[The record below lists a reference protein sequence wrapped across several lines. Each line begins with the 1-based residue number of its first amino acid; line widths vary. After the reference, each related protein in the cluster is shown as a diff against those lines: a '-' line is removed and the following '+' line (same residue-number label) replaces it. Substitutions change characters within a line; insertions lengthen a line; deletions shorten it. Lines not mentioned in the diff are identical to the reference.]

1 MESNL
6 IQYLAPGALASAV
19 LAFVLRG
26 WDTIYDLGVKV
37 YDRFTRD
44 RLSAPFEVVDYD
56 STLELCDVRGHK
68 AVFLRRTRLR
78 FLQDYT
84 IAIQDFVWGDGDPI
98 ADYKFSPGHIVDR
111 YRDGERWNLLISL
124 RQTKARNE
132 EETFTVER
140 TVHDAFKGNEE
151 WVQAETWLPF
161 RKLCLRVQFPK
172 SRPCKRAWIIER
184 SRNRTTQLDIA
195 HFHTL
200 PNGRM
205 EVVWQ
210 RQSPR
215 RGEVFTLKWEW

>member
-1 MESNL
+1 MDNIF

-19 LAFVLRG
+19 LAFVLREWG
-26 WDTIYDLGVKV
+26 TIFDVGIKV

-44 RLSAPFEVVDYD
+44 RLSAPFEVLSYE
-56 STLELCDVRGHK
+56 STLQLRDPQGHK
-68 AVFLRRTRLR
+68 AVFLRRTHLR

-98 ADYKFSPGHIVDR
+98 SDYKISPGIIADR

-124 RQTKARNE
+124 RQTKGRND
-132 EETFTVER
+132 EETFNVER
-140 TVHDAFKGNEE
+140 TVRNAFTGQQE

-172 SRPCKRAWIIER
+172 SRPCKRAWVIER
-184 SRNRTTQLDIA
+184 SRNRTTQLNIE

-200 PNGRM
+200 ADGRT

-215 RGEVFTLKWEW
+215 RGEIFTLKWDW